1 MARSLGHACG
11 TMIPASLSCAAVAR
25 QRRLVHADPFGARAV
40 RCYPVGR
47 FRTCRL
53 NACIVLRRSNGR
65 FHDVGSIGERPVWK
79 CSNGRSGS
87 FADLEQGSMPCM
99 EYFARHRIGRVKAQ
113 EI

>member
-1 MARSLGHACG
+1 MARSPGHACG

-40 RCYPVGR
+40 RRYPVGR

-53 NACIVLRRSNGR
+53 NSRIVLRGFNGR
-65 FHDVGSIGERPVWK
+65 LHDVGSIGERPVWK

-87 FADLEQGSMPCM
+87 GAVACAVSKLT
-99 EYFARHRIGRVKAQ
+99 
-113 EI
+113 